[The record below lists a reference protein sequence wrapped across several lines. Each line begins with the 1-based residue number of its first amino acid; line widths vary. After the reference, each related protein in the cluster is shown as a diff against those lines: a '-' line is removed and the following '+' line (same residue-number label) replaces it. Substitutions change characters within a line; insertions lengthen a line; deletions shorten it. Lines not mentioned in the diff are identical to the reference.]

1 MHDVIAGLR
10 ILRCRVVVLED
21 QVVRLPLET
30 ARDFALRELAPL
42 GRYLEQQGRSR
53 PVQLLAVGLE
63 ERFQIEKTLPATRRQ
78 QRVLAVARARRL
90 FPELHYTRVV
100 PYPGG
105 QNMLYAAIQDGGG
118 LQELVEL
125 LRRHRIPLAGIHTL
139 PWLLARL
146 VRGVCNADCL
156 VLGVH
161 ATAVDQV
168 LLIDGQPH
176 FSRRMTIPAG
186 STAQWS
192 ACLEVVPS
200 LRTRFRSLPM
210 PLSVVL
216 CAPAGICRAWQEQL
230 PAAQDVRLRATV
242 PCSMR
247 VLAQASTR
255 LSSGYA
261 GVADTAACRQW
272 RWRQRSS
279 AAGWILCMAGLA
291 GSGYLYVGSLGLREQ
306 VAGVQAQLG
315 QLRSTVPTAGQAAPA
330 ALQAMQFAVA
340 TAAAVRAGAAVPQEL
355 LHILG
360 AALLQEPLLQ
370 LETLQWQEQSLQ
382 CRLSITAGHPAQ
394 ALRAVDRLAAVM
406 RTAAVVVKIM
416 DAPLSADTG
425 HGRMYFTLHIS
436 STAEAT
442 VAQRS

>member
-1 MHDVIAGLR
+1 MRDVIAGLCIR
-10 ILRCRVVVLED
+10 RYRVMVLED

-30 ARDFALRELAPL
+30 TQDFALQELAPL
-42 GRYLEQQGRSR
+42 DRYLGQQGRSR

-63 ERFQIEKTLPATRRQ
+63 ERFQIEKTLPADRRQ
-78 QRVLAVARARRL
+78 QLDLAAARARRL

-100 PYPGG
+100 AQPGG
-105 QNMLYAAIQDGGG
+105 QEMLYAAIQDGGG
-118 LQELVEL
+118 LQNLVAL
-125 LRRHRIPLAGIHTL
+125 LRRHRIPLAGVHTL

-146 VRGVCNADCL
+146 VRSVCNVDCL
-156 VLGVH
+156 VLGIH

-176 FSRRMTIPAG
+176 FSRRMRIPAG

-216 CAPAGICRAWQEQL
+216 CAPTGTCRAWQDQL
-230 PAAQDVRLRATV
+230 PAAEEVRLLATV

-255 LSSGYA
+255 LPSGYA
-261 GVADTAACRQW
+261 GVVDTAACRQW
-272 RWRQRSS
+272 RWRQRSGT
-279 AAGWILCMAGLA
+279 AGWILCMAGLA
-291 GSGYLYVGSLGLREQ
+291 GGSYLHVGSLGLRAQ
-306 VAGVQAQLG
+306 LAGMQAQLA
-315 QLRSTVPTAGQAAPA
+315 QLRAAVPPPGQAAPA
-330 ALQAMQFAVA
+330 ALQVMQFAVA
-340 TAAAVRAGAAVPQEL
+340 AAAAARARAAVPQEL
-355 LHILG
+355 LYVLG

-382 CRLSITAGHPAQ
+382 CQLSSTAEHPAQ
-394 ALRAVDRLAAVM
+394 ALRAVDRLAAAM
-406 RTAAVVVKIM
+406 RTAAVAVQIT
-416 DAPLSADTG
+416 DAPLSTG
-425 HGRMYFTLHIS
+425 TGPERMYFTLHIS